1 MKVIDSHCHIDWFED
16 KDLPEIIEDV
26 SEIYAVSI
34 SYESS
39 LRVLNIANKFPNI
52 KVALGI
58 HPEYF
63 EYYGEFEQIKKLI
76 IHNRNKLYAI
86 GEVGLPYFS
95 ILEKNQEEKNH
106 FYNIGLEL
114 LEKFI
119 ILAKEI
125 NLPLVLHATQITSK
139 DALKLL
145 KKYNIKNALFH
156 WLYCDIKTAK
166 EIFDSNFFV
175 SVSIDIVYNKEY
187 IEFVKTI
194 PLKNLL
200 IESDSPWK
208 YDDNSSKPKDVYKVL
223 EKLSIIHE
231 ISVSE
236 LNDICN
242 RNMDFFLKM
251 NLITESEIIV
261 VQNLN
266 L

>member
-1 MKVIDSHCHIDWFED
+1 MKIIDSHCHIDWF
-16 KDLPEIIEDV
+16 KNIDLPKIIEDV

-39 LRVLNIANKFPNI
+39 LKVLDIASKYFTV

-63 EYYGEFEQIKKLI
+63 EYYEEFEQIKKLI
-76 IHNRNKLYAI
+76 IQNRDKLYAI

-95 ILEKNQEEKNH
+95 ILEKDMEEKEQL
-106 FYNIGLEL
+106 YNKGLEL

-119 ILAKEI
+119 LLAKEL
-125 NLPLVLHATQITSK
+125 NLPLVLHATQNTSK

-145 KKYNIKNALFH
+145 KKYNIKNTLFH
-156 WLYCDIKTAK
+156 WLNCDIKTSK
-166 EIFDSNFFV
+166 EIFNSNFFASV
-175 SVSIDIVYNKEY
+175 SVDIIYNNEY
-187 IEFVKTI
+187 LDFAKTI

-208 YDDNSSKPKDVYKVL
+208 YDDNNSNPKDVYKVL
-223 EKLSIIHE
+223 EKLSDIHN
-231 ISVSE
+231 ISVNE

-242 RNMDFFLKM
+242 KNMEKWLKEWATIM
-251 NLITESEIIV
+251 KE
-261 VQNLN
+261 
-266 L
+266 

>member
-1 MKVIDSHCHIDWFED
+1 MKIIDSHCHIDWF
-16 KDLPEIIEDV
+16 KNIDLPKIIEDV

-39 LRVLNIANKFPNI
+39 LKVLDIASKYSTV

-63 EYYGEFEQIKKLI
+63 EYYEEFEQIRKLI
-76 IHNRNKLYAI
+76 IKNRDKLYAI

-95 ILEKNQEEKNH
+95 ILEKNIEEKEQL
-106 FYNIGLEL
+106 YNKGLEL

-119 ILAKEI
+119 LLAKEL
-125 NLPLVLHATQITSK
+125 NLPLVLHATQSTSK

-145 KKYNIKNALFH
+145 KKYNIKNVLFH
-156 WLYCDIKTAK
+156 WLHCDIKTAK
-166 EIFDSNFFV
+166 EIFNSNFFASV
-175 SVSIDIVYNKEY
+175 SVDIIHNREY
-187 IEFVKTI
+187 LEFIATI

-223 EKLSIIHE
+223 EKLSVIHG
-231 ISVSE
+231 ISINE

-242 RNMDFFLKM
+242 RNMELFLKM